1 MRLLLQAL
9 EPRVLL
15 DAAGLATL
23 ADTSPVPVDHGDF
36 ISTDTDYR
44 DAAAGLLRNVAEA
57 TAPALS
63 DAGSSSRRMLEDAA
77 APLAIDGISV
87 SYPVAEE
94 VLSLTIRVAD
104 NNSKVDPGS
113 LDRILILGDSTDVT
127 VTPSADGL
135 TLAGTSAAL
144 NHALTGMTILPTGHF
159 NGTITLT
166 FQATG
171 DSGDSSD
178 PLVVDIVVRP
188 VNDPVTISDDIHL
201 SAQEGGTVTFA
212 ADQFGL
218 RDPDIDTGDQL
229 LQQMTVRID
238 SLPLEGQ
245 LTFKGNRMVVGTTF
259 SYDQLDKLVYT
270 HNGQDV
276 QAGETDQF
284 RVTVFD
290 GAGTSDNGEVIID
303 LQPKNQPPAISVG
316 DHTLF
321 EGQGKGLGL
330 SLQDP
335 EIAHADAPA
344 KVQVSV
350 TGLSAGLVSEGRLFL
365 DNNGDGVFGAGDTEL
380 TVGSTFSADQLDK
393 VAYEHNGGETGNNG
407 DLSFTMTV
415 TDAGGG
421 TGDAGKLTAS
431 ETIVLDIIPVDDDP
445 VLVTNNPITVA
456 PCSATRIDR
465 DHLRSEDIDNRPS
478 ELVYTLESSPVYGLV
493 VVNIGGTPKE
503 VSVGARFT
511 QKQIDEGQVSYLQT
525 ANVSGSVTDTFM
537 FSVRDSTLK
546 AWPNPGEEGGVRHG
560 EGQPI
565 ATDNRFTIQIPEPST
580 KHCEGLLPEDGLEE
594 LKPTFPVN
602 NNEGAPKPVMTIEGG
617 EALITNVNL
626 NYSMISKDGTEETP
640 PSEVLFTVTRLPPNG
655 DLQVYDGVKLVEVGK
670 NLIGGH
676 ACGEQ
681 LNGIKSYGYFSQQNI
696 NSNCV
701 RFVHDGSE
709 DHVSS
714 FEFSVGDGGP
724 NRAYGILG
732 LGAIPVNDRP
742 VARGGELTVIEKAGT
757 QTGIAAIT
765 DKQIM
770 ATDVDGSEDYPV
782 ITDVRGQAIAVS
794 QGGLLA
800 EVYDTGT
807 TLRKL
812 SDVDGLTNQEPD
824 SFFTATVLTYSDHGK
839 HTLADFLGI
848 EDSRSLFGNPDAQL
862 HTMAFRFTGFIDLK
876 AGDHR
881 FTVGSDDGFVLRVG
895 GRDIS
900 QYDGNRPYS
909 QTNKGSGEFHA
920 DRDGLYPVELI
931 YWENGGRARLDV
943 ELDGQP
949 MNPDTLFKPKATG
962 EPEGQDTYQ
971 SLMDING
978 RTISVS
984 QGGLLGEV
992 FDTGGGLLG
1001 DWFDAFA
1008 SLNSIASAEQLMTE
1022 PADGFF
1028 KASSFHYT
1036 DQGRHNLEDFLG
1048 ATDSLSLRGGDKKAE
1063 LTTMAFHF
1071 RGYIDLTVGDHVFDV
1086 GSDDGFR
1093 LKIDGQI
1100 VSQYDGNRP
1109 YAQNQGT
1116 FTAAKAGLYPIDL
1129 VYWEN
1134 GGAARLTVQMDGQTL
1149 ETDRLYAL
1157 PFPLEQ
1163 RGGVSDSVGYIEG
1176 LPDDLWFKIR
1186 NLPQQ
1191 GVLVY
1196 WDGSVWAA
1204 VTTTQWFSTERVK
1217 TAADG
1222 YGSGLRYLHSG
1233 KDQPENLSD
1242 SFVFDVRDDLGKPV
1256 TPFEVRDSQPPPSS
1270 SHLSNPAT
1278 VTIWVA
1284 PWNDPPL
1291 IPTTPDASDIN
1302 GQDIFGQDATAINH
1316 TLVLAEG
1323 ETGVI
1328 TAQQHLNAIDSDNNE
1343 NQLRYRLRESVTH
1356 GQLMRGSRILEAGDV
1371 FTQADINRGLISYKH
1386 DGNEEHHDQF
1396 RFVVSDGLAESP
1408 LSTFAIDII
1417 PRNDFA
1423 TLNAPK
1429 LVDGRGSA
1437 TVDLR
1442 GKIQVEDVDLAAI
1455 DTGETDQ
1462 LTLFLRLTLK
1472 GESAL
1477 YEEANLHL
1485 DKPAGLL
1492 LFERGNDSS
1501 FIGMTGTLADIQAAL
1516 GSLILRIDD
1525 TAGDRGDKD
1534 AILQL
1539 HVTVDDRLYQNGALV
1554 QPDQMANG
1562 GQVNENGTPV
1572 NESNNTVSRA
1582 IDILVSTENDPPV
1595 ITAPQQISAREDEP
1609 FTFTGDNAVSISD
1622 PDAFGS
1628 AVNVTLTVEHGKLK
1642 VEGHHDSTI
1651 ALSDS
1656 LSKVNRLLANLEYQ
1670 GNQDYNGPDQ
1680 LTIVVDDQGH
1690 HGDQPAKTDSQTIAI
1705 DVLPVNDPP
1714 VLVVPGVQTLGT
1726 SASLIF
1732 SPANGNPITV
1742 DEPADKPYPS
1752 FTDQVEVALTL
1763 DDASGQLNLSASSG
1777 VTITDGAEGTAAMTF
1792 RGTLAKANA
1801 ALNGLRYTPS
1811 AANLDR
1817 TVILT
1822 VNVDD
1827 LDNGQNNPLRVV
1839 SDQIPINVSA
1849 VNDPAWIT
1857 VADEKVTINE
1867 DSPWGPLTTIT
1878 VFDVDDFGGEMT
1890 LTIHAPS
1897 GELKV
1902 DPAFTAMVTE
1912 TASYF
1917 ITLTGTKTDINNAL
1931 TTLQYRPVPNLHAEL
1946 NVRLIVDDK
1955 GHTGL
1960 PGEASKEVDFVI
1972 DVRSVN
1978 DAPVASGSAQIP
1990 AVLEDTQAA
1999 HIYGSL
2005 LNSFLRGNY
2014 DDAVD
2019 DWFPQ
2024 MHATPLTYV
2033 AVIGNLSNAQQGTWQ
2048 VGDGA
2053 GRWLDIPSGLNSQQA
2068 FLARADHLLRFVPA
2082 TDFHGVPGHLEVR
2095 LGDGSVPDLS
2105 MSSTS
2110 SDLKN
2115 PEATGGVGG
2124 TGVWSVS
2131 VVTIDTRVTSVNDR
2145 PSAISGAQLAAIVE
2159 DHKNPPG
2166 ERVDSLF
2173 RPVYSDDIDNQT
2185 AIAGG
2190 EKADAPMGGIAVVGN
2205 AASPS
2210 EGLWQYTTGSGWQ
2223 TIPVVSDQQA
2233 QLLPN
2238 DAKLRFLPAADFNGE
2253 PGGLSVRLSDA
2264 PVVSG
2269 IKDIASEL
2277 GPTDQ
2282 WSLLTSLKTNVIA
2295 VNDAPVLT
2303 GFGGTV
2309 TYTEG
2314 RDLGVPVILAT
2325 TGAVSDVE
2333 LTLRGEDDF
2342 ESATLV
2348 VQRDGSANSQD
2359 QFGFDFTGKGLVLS
2373 GSQIVDSAAG
2383 AVADVTNNRGGRL
2396 AIEFLKPANKTIVDK
2411 IIQSITFDNT
2421 DDSLA
2426 AGMTQNIAINFHFDD
2441 GNDPAALPQGTG
2453 VGETTV
2459 SVTVR
2464 MLGTNDPPIARDDV
2478 NTCTADSALAVEF
2491 HEGVLLN
2498 DSDPDVGD
2506 TLTVIRVAGR
2516 NMSGQAVT
2524 VNDGQL
2530 VKGDHG
2536 GFFVINADGSYQ
2548 FDPVSDFSYLGTGES
2563 AVTAVVYTIS
2573 DSRGLTAQASLTIT
2587 VTMDD
2592 KPPDPPHPFGKVIA
2606 RDNLGT
2612 VTRDRVLTATGN
2624 VITDDDGFG
2633 VDIGS
2638 GRLHVFE
2645 VNDCSLCIG
2654 QFIQGDYGR
2663 LKVTWNGDYV
2673 YELDNDSTDVRA
2685 MLPGQSYP
2693 DQFTYTAGLSVGHAS
2708 VRDQATLTITVRV
2721 PQDPYIPPDEKPTP
2735 VTPDRPD
2742 RDHSDQTGREEGA
2755 IPGIGITLLRF
2766 PEDPRLNPIR
2776 LSALLADQLVTEHLY
2791 RFAIPSGAF
2800 EHSDRS
2806 QQVRL
2811 EASLVDGS
2819 GLPDYIQFD
2828 SESGVF
2834 VVNSDSARALGV
2846 DHLDILVRGRDQA
2859 GNEAAMAFAIN
2870 FMQQAT
2876 SPTTVDVESLDDLEA
2891 PAAGRPA
2898 DTPAANEGNTDS
2910 ENGPLSGDASYIPP
2924 AGAGSSLQCTGLDQQ
2939 LRQAVMVKG
2948 FAFKRDQLLAQ
2959 LSAGD

>member
-1 MRLLLQAL
+1 MRFLLQAL

-23 ADTSPVPVDHGDF
+23 ADTSPSPVEHHD
-36 ISTDTDYR
+36 INLTDTDYLEVVDR
-44 DAAAGLLRNVAEA
+44 LLRSVAE
-57 TAPALS
+57 TKAPEIA
-63 DAGSSSRRMLEDAA
+63 DAGSSSRKMQEDATT
-77 APLAIDGISV
+77 PLVIDGISV
-87 SYPVAEE
+87 SHPVAEE

-104 NNSKVDPGS
+104 NNPKVDPGS
-113 LDRILILGDSTDVT
+113 LDRILTLGDSTDVT
-127 VTPSADGL
+127 VTPNADGL
-135 TLAGTSAAL
+135 TLVGTSAAL
-144 NHALTGMTILPTGHF
+144 NHALTGMTILPAGHF
-159 NGTITLT
+159 NGTMTLT
-166 FQATG
+166 FQATD

-178 PLVVDIVVRP
+178 PLAVDIMVRP

-276 QAGETDQF
+276 SAGETDQF

-290 GAGTSDNGEVIID
+290 GAGTSDDGDVIID
-303 LQPKNQPPAISVG
+303 LQPKNLPPAISVG
-316 DHTLF
+316 DNTLF
-321 EGQGKGLGL
+321 EGQGKDLGL
-330 SLQDP
+330 SLQDS
-335 EIAHADAPA
+335 EISHADAPEN
-344 KVQVSV
+344 VQVSV
-350 TGLSAGLVSEGRLFL
+350 TGVSAGLASEGRLFL
-365 DNNGDGVFGAGDTEL
+365 DNDGDGVFGAGDTEL
-380 TVGSTFSADQLDK
+380 TVGSMFTADLLGK

-407 DLSFTMTV
+407 DLSFTLAV

-421 TGDAGKLTAS
+421 TGDAGKLTATQ
-431 ETIVLDIIPVDDDP
+431 TIELDILPVDDDP
-445 VLVTNNPITVA
+445 VLVTNHPITVT

-511 QKQIDEGQVSYLQT
+511 QKQIDEGEVSYLQT

-580 KHCEGLLPEDGLEE
+580 KPCEGLLPEDGLEE

-655 DLQVYDGVKLVEVGK
+655 ELQVYDGVKWVEVGK

-681 LNGIKSYGYFSQQNI
+681 LNDIKSYGYFTQQNI

-724 NRAYGILG
+724 NRAYGTLG

-782 ITDVRGQAIAVS
+782 ITDVRGQPVAVR

-800 EVYDTGT
+800 EVYDTGAA
-807 TLRKL
+807 LSKL
-812 SDVDGLTNQEPD
+812 SDIEALTHQEPD
-824 SFFTATVLTYSDHGK
+824 SFFTATTFSYTDHGR
-839 HTLADFLGI
+839 HTLSDFLGV
-848 EDSRSLFGNPDAQL
+848 EDSHTLFGNPDAHL
-862 HTMAFRFTGFIDLK
+862 HTMAFRFSGYIDLK
-876 AGDHR
+876 AGDHH
-881 FTVGSDDGFVLRVG
+881 FSVGSDDGFVLRVG

-900 QYDGNRPYS
+900 RYDGNRPYS
-909 QTNKGSGEFHA
+909 RDNKGSGDFHV

-931 YWENGGRARLDV
+931 YWENGGKAKLDV
-943 ELDGQP
+943 ELEGQSI
-949 MNPDTLFKPKATG
+949 NPDILFKPSAAV
-962 EPEGQDTYQ
+962 EPEGQDIYQ
-971 SLMDING
+971 SLTDVDG
-978 RTISVS
+978 RSISVCR
-984 QGGLLGEV
+984 GGLLGEV
-992 FDTGGGLLG
+992 FDTGGSLLG
-1001 DWFDAFA
+1001 DWIETLA
-1008 SLNSIASAEQLMTE
+1008 SLNSIASAERLMSE
-1022 PADGFF
+1022 PPDGVF

-1036 DQGRHNLEDFLG
+1036 DQGRHNLQDFLG
-1048 ATDSLSLRGGDKKAE
+1048 TTDAQSLRGGNKQAA

-1071 RGYIDLTVGDHVFDV
+1071 RGYIDLFAGEHQFDI

-1093 LKIDGQI
+1093 LNIDGQT
-1100 VSQYDGNRP
+1100 VSQHDGNRA
-1109 YAQNQGT
+1109 YAKSQGT

-1134 GGAARLTVQMDGQTL
+1134 GGDARLTVEMDGKAL
-1149 ETDRLYAL
+1149 DPDRLHAL
-1157 PFPLEQ
+1157 PFPVEQ
-1163 RGGVSDSVGYIEG
+1163 KGRDTDSVGYIEG

-1186 NLPQQ
+1186 DLPRQ
-1191 GVLVY
+1191 GVLEY
-1196 WDGSVWAA
+1196 WDGSAWAA
-1204 VTTTQWFSTERVK
+1204 VTTTQWFSAERVK
-1217 TAADG
+1217 TAAGG
-1222 YGSGLRYLHSG
+1222 YDSGLRYRHSG
-1233 KDQPENLSD
+1233 KDQPVNLSD

-1256 TPFEVRDSQPPPSS
+1256 TPFDVRDSISPPSS

-1291 IPTTPDASDIN
+1291 IPTTPDAPDIN
-1302 GQDIFGQDATAINH
+1302 GQDMFGQDATAINH

-1328 TAQQHLNAIDSDNNE
+1328 SAQQHLHAIDSDNNE
-1343 NQLRYRLRESVTH
+1343 NQLRYRLRESVSH
-1356 GQLMRGSRILEAGDV
+1356 GQLMRGSRVLEAGDV

-1386 DGNEEHHDQF
+1386 DGNEDHRDQF

-1417 PRNDFA
+1417 PRNDFV

-1429 LVDGRGSA
+1429 QVDGRGSA
-1437 TVDLR
+1437 TIDLR
-1442 GKIQVEDVDLAAI
+1442 GKILVEDVDLAAI

-1477 YEEANLHL
+1477 YDEANLHL
-1485 DKPAGLL
+1485 DKPAGLF
-1492 LFERGNDSS
+1492 LFERGNDSPS
-1501 FIGMTGTLADIQAAL
+1501 IGMTGTLADIQTAL

-1539 HVTVDDRLYQNGALV
+1539 HVTADDRLYQNGELV

-1562 GQVNENGTPV
+1562 GRVNENGTPV

-1642 VEGHHDSTI
+1642 VEGHHDSAI

-1656 LSKVNRLLANLEYQ
+1656 LSKINRLLANLEYQ

-1680 LTIVVDDQGH
+1680 LTIVVDDQGY

-1705 DVLPVNDPP
+1705 DVIPVNDPP
-1714 VLVVPGVQTLGT
+1714 VLAVPGVQTLGT
-1726 SASLIF
+1726 STSLIF

-1752 FTDQVEVALTL
+1752 FTDQIEVTLTL

-1839 SDQIPINVSA
+1839 SDQILINVSA
-1849 VNDPAWIT
+1849 VNDPAWVT

-1878 VFDVDDFGGEMT
+1878 VFDVDDFGGEMA
-1890 LTIHAPS
+1890 LTIHAAS
-1897 GELKV
+1897 GALKV
-1902 DPAFTAMVTE
+1902 DSAYASMVTE
-1912 TASYF
+1912 TAPYL
-1917 ITLTGTKTDINNAL
+1917 ITLTGTKDNINKAL
-1931 TTLQYRPVPNLHAEL
+1931 TTLQYRPAPNLHAAL

-1960 PGEASKEVDFVI
+1960 PGEASKEVSFVI

-1999 HIYGSL
+1999 NIYGSSL
-2005 LNSFLRGNY
+2005 ISLLRGNY

-2033 AVIGNLSNAQQGTWQ
+2033 AFIGNLSNAQQGTWQ

-2053 GRWLDIPSGLNSQQA
+2053 GRWLDIPAGLNNQQA
-2068 FLARADHLLRFVPA
+2068 FLARSDHLLRFVPA

-2095 LGDGSVPDLS
+2095 LGDGSVPDLA
-2105 MSSTS
+2105 MSTAS

-2115 PEATGGVGG
+2115 PETTGGVGR

-2145 PSAISGAQLAAIVE
+2145 PSAASGARLAAVAE

-2166 ERVDSLF
+2166 ERVDNLF

-2190 EKADAPMGGIAVVGN
+2190 EKADTPMGGIAVVGN
-2205 AASPS
+2205 AATPS

-2238 DAKLRFLPAADFNGE
+2238 EAKLRFLPATDFNGE
-2253 PGGLSVRLSDA
+2253 PGVLSVRLSDQ
-2264 PVVSG
+2264 PVVSNRR
-2269 IKDIASEL
+2269 DISGAL

-2282 WSLLTSLKTNVIA
+2282 WSLLTSLKTKVIA

-2309 TYTEG
+2309 IYTEG
-2314 RDLGVPVILAT
+2314 RDLGVPVILASS
-2325 TGAVSDVE
+2325 GAVSDVE
-2333 LTLRGEDDF
+2333 LILRGEDDF

-2348 VQRDGSANSQD
+2348 VQRAGGANSQD
-2359 QFGFDFTGKGLVLS
+2359 QFDFDFTGKGLVLS
-2373 GSQIVDSAAG
+2373 GLQIVESTAG

-2396 AIEFLKPANKTIVDK
+2396 AIEFLKPANKAIVDK
-2411 IIQSITFDNT
+2411 IIQSITFANT

-2453 VGETTV
+2453 VRETTV

-2464 MLGTNDPPIARDDV
+2464 MVGTNDPPIARDDV

-2491 HEGVLLN
+2491 HEGVLVN
-2498 DSDPDVGD
+2498 DSDPDIGD
-2506 TLTVIRVAGR
+2506 QLSVISVAGR
-2516 NMSGQAVT
+2516 DMSGQAVS
-2524 VNDGQL
+2524 VNEGQL
-2530 VKGDHG
+2530 VKGDNG

-2548 FDPVSDFSYLGTGES
+2548 FDPVGDFSYLSKGES
-2563 AVTAVVYTIS
+2563 AETAVIYTIS
-2573 DSRGLTAQASLTIT
+2573 DSQGLNAQASLTIT
-2587 VTMDD
+2587 VTMGD

-2606 RDNLGT
+2606 IDNLGT
-2612 VTRDRVLTATGN
+2612 VTRDRVLSAIGN

-2645 VNDCSLCIG
+2645 VNNCSLCIG

-2673 YELDNDSTDVRA
+2673 YELDNDSADVRA
-2685 MLPGQSYP
+2685 MLPGQRYT
-2693 DQFTYTAGLSVGHAS
+2693 DQFTYTAGLSVGHSS
-2708 VRDQATLTITVRV
+2708 VRDQAMLTISVIV
-2721 PQDPYIPPDEKPTP
+2721 PQDPYIPPYEKPTP

-2742 RDHSDQTGREEGA
+2742 RDQENPFGQETA
-2755 IPGIGITLLRF
+2755 VIPGIGITLLRF
-2766 PEDPRLNPIR
+2766 PEDPRLNPLR
-2776 LSALLADQLVTEHLY
+2776 LSALLPDQLVTEHLY

-2800 EHSDRS
+2800 EHTDRS

-2811 EASLVDGS
+2811 EASLADGS

-2828 SESGVF
+2828 SENGVF
-2834 VVNSDSARALGV
+2834 VVNADAARALGV
-2846 DHLDILVRGRDQA
+2846 DHLDILVRGRDQT
-2859 GNEAAMAFAIN
+2859 GNEAATTFAIS
-2870 FMQQAT
+2870 FMQQAEA
-2876 SPTTVDVESLDDLEA
+2876 PAAADVETLDDLEA
-2891 PAAGRPA
+2891 PAAGNP
-2898 DTPAANEGNTDS
+2898 DDS
-2910 ENGPLSGDASYIPP
+2910 SSAEERNSDLDKMHFPGDASYTPP
-2924 AGAGSSLQCTGLDQQ
+2924 SGSSFHGAGLDQQ
-2939 LRQAVMVKG
+2939 LRQAVMTTG
-2948 FAFKRDQLLAQ
+2948 FVFQRDQLLAH
-2959 LSAGD
+2959 LSAGE

>member
-1 MRLLLQAL
+1 MRFLLQAL
-9 EPRVLL
+9 EPRILL
-15 DAAGLATL
+15 DAAGLVTL
-23 ADTSPVPVDHGDF
+23 ADTQPSPGEHHDIAH
-36 ISTDTDYR
+36 TDTDFR
-44 DAAAGLLRNVAEA
+44 DVADRLLRSVEETAE
-57 TAPALS
+57 PEIS
-63 DAGSSSRRMLEDAA
+63 DAGASSRKMQEDATT
-77 APLAIDGISV
+77 PLAIDGISV
-87 SYPVAEE
+87 SHPVAEE
-94 VLSLTIRVAD
+94 RLSLTIRISD
-104 NNSKVDPGS
+104 NNPKVDPGS
-113 LDRILILGDSTDVT
+113 LDRILTFGDTTDVT
-127 VTPSADGL
+127 VTPGTNAI
-135 TLAGTSAAL
+135 TLAGTSASL
-144 NHALTGMTILPTGHF
+144 NHVLTGMAIQPINHF
-159 NGTITLT
+159 NGTIALT
-166 FQATG
+166 FQVTD
-171 DSGDSSD
+171 DSGDTSD
-178 PLVVDIVVRP
+178 PLSIDIVVHP

-201 SAQEGGTVTFA
+201 SVQEGGSVTFA
-212 ADQFGL
+212 PNQLGL
-218 RDPDIDTGDQL
+218 RDADIDTGNQL
-229 LQQMTVRID
+229 LQQMIVRID
-238 SLPLEGQ
+238 SLPLEGR
-245 LTFKGNRMVVGTTF
+245 LTFKGSLMVVGTTF

-276 QAGETDQF
+276 AAGETDRF
-284 RVTVFD
+284 RVTVLD
-290 GAGTSDNGEVIID
+290 GAGTSDTGEVIID
-303 LQPKNQPPAISVG
+303 LQPKNQPPAIAVG
-316 DHTLF
+316 DNTLF
-321 EGQGKGLGL
+321 EGQGKDLGL

-335 EIAHADAPA
+335 EISHADTPGNV
-344 KVQVSV
+344 KISV
-350 TGLSAGLVSEGRLFL
+350 TAMSAGLMSEGRLFL
-365 DNNGDGVFGAGDTEL
+365 DNNGDGVFGGGDTEL
-380 TVGSTFSADQLDK
+380 TIGSTFNADQLDK
-393 VAYEHNGGETGNNG
+393 VAFEHNGGETGGNG
-407 DLSFTMTV
+407 ELSFTLDV

-421 TGDAGKLTAS
+421 TGEAGKLTAS
-431 ETIVLDIIPVDDDP
+431 DTIVLDIIPVDDDP
-445 VLVTNNPITVA
+445 VLVVNNPITVT
-456 PCSATRIDR
+456 PCSSSRIDR
-465 DHLRSEDIDNRPS
+465 DHLRTDDIDNRPS
-478 ELVYTLESSPVYGLV
+478 ELVYTLESAPSYGFI

-511 QKQIDEGQVSYLQT
+511 QQQIDSGDVRYLQT
-525 ANVSGSVTDTFM
+525 ATVSGNVTDTFM

-565 ATDNRFTIQIPEPST
+565 ATDNRFTIHIPEPST
-580 KHCEGLLPEDGLEE
+580 EPCEGLLPEDGLEE

-602 NNEGAPKPVMTIEGG
+602 NNEGSPKPVMTIEGG
-617 EALITNVNL
+617 DALITRENL
-626 NYSMISKDGTEETP
+626 NYSMISKDGTEETH
-640 PSEVLFTVTRLPPNG
+640 PSEVVFTVTRLPPNG
-655 DLQVYDGVKLVEVGK
+655 QLQVFDGVKWDDVGAR
-670 NLIGGH
+670 LMDEH
-676 ACGEQ
+676 RCGNERSD
-681 LNGIKSYGYFSQQNI
+681 IKSYGYFTQQNI
-696 NSNCV
+696 DSNCV

-714 FEFSVGDGGP
+714 LDFSVGDGGP
-724 NRAYGILG
+724 NRASGTLGI
-732 LGAIPVNDRP
+732 GAIPVNDSP
-742 VARGGELTVIEKAGT
+742 VARGGEVTVIEKAGT
-757 QTGIAAIT
+757 QTGIVAIT

-782 ITDVRGQAIAVS
+782 ITDVRGQAVAVS

-800 EVYDTGT
+800 EVYDTGA

-812 SDVDGLTNQEPD
+812 SDVDTLTYQEPD
-824 SFFTATVLTYSDHGK
+824 SFFTATVLAYSDHGK

-848 EDSRSLFGNPDAQL
+848 EDSHSLFGNPDAQL
-862 HTMAFRFTGFIDLK
+862 HTMAFRFTGYIDLK

-971 SLMDING
+971 LLTDING
-978 RTISVS
+978 KSISVS

-1008 SLNSIASAEQLMTE
+1008 SLNNIASAEQLMTE
-1022 PADGFF
+1022 PADSFF

-1109 YAQNQGT
+1109 YGQNQGT
-1116 FTAAKAGLYPIDL
+1116 FTAVKAGLYPIDL

-1134 GGAARLTVQMDGQTL
+1134 GGAARLTVQMDGQSL

-1163 RGGVSDSVGYIEG
+1163 RGDVSDSVGYIEG

-1191 GVLVY
+1191 GVLEY
-1196 WDGSVWAA
+1196 WDGSAWAA

-1222 YGSGLRYLHSG
+1222 YDSGLRYLHSG

-1291 IPTTPDASDIN
+1291 IPTTPDAPDIN
-1302 GQDIFGQDATAINH
+1302 GEDIFGLDATAINH

-1323 ETGVI
+1323 ETGVLS
-1328 TAQQHLNAIDSDNNE
+1328 AQQHLHAIDSDNNE
-1343 NQLRYRLRESVTH
+1343 NQLRYRLRKTVTH
-1356 GQLMRGSRILEAGDV
+1356 GQLMRGSRVLQVGDV

-1386 DGNEEHHDQF
+1386 DGNEGHRDQF

-1408 LSTFAIDII
+1408 LATFAIAIT

-1429 LVDGRGSA
+1429 QVDGRGSA

-1442 GKIQVEDVDLAAI
+1442 GRIQVEDVDLAAI

-1485 DKPAGLL
+1485 DKPTGLF
-1492 LFERGNDSS
+1492 LFERGNDSPS
-1501 FIGMTGTLADIQAAL
+1501 IGMTGTLADIQAAL
-1516 GSLILRIDD
+1516 GSLILRIED

-1539 HVTVDDRLYQNGALV
+1539 HVTADDRLYQNGALV

-1562 GQVNENGTPV
+1562 GRVNENGSPV

-1595 ITAPQQISAREDEP
+1595 ITAPQRISAREDEP
-1609 FTFTGDNAVSISD
+1609 FTFTGDSAVSIRD

-1628 AVNVTLTVEHGKLK
+1628 PVHATLTVEHGKLK
-1642 VEGHHDSTI
+1642 VEGHDDSAIT
-1651 ALSDS
+1651 LSDS
-1656 LSKVNRLLANLEYQ
+1656 LTKINQLLANLQYQ
-1670 GNQDYNGPDQ
+1670 GNPDYNGPDQ

-1690 HGDQPAKTDSQTIAI
+1690 HGDQPSRTDSQTIAI
-1705 DVLPVNDPP
+1705 DVIPVNDPP
-1714 VLVVPGVQTLGT
+1714 VLAVPGVQTLGAST
-1726 SASLIF
+1726 SLVF

-1752 FTDQVEVALTL
+1752 FTDQIEVALQL
-1763 DDASGQLNLSASSG
+1763 DDAGGQLSLSASSG
-1777 VTITDGAEGTAAMTF
+1777 VTITDGAEGTAAITI
-1792 RGTLAKANA
+1792 RGTLAGVNA
-1801 ALNGLRYTPS
+1801 AFNGLSYTPS

-1817 TVILT
+1817 TVILA
-1822 VNVDD
+1822 VDVDD

-1849 VNDPAWIT
+1849 VNDPAWVT

-1878 VFDVDDFGGEMT
+1878 VFDVDDFGGEMA

-1902 DPAFTAMVTE
+1902 DPAYTAMVTE
-1912 TASYF
+1912 SATYLV
-1917 ITLTGTKTDINNAL
+1917 TLTGTKTDINKAL

-1960 PGEASKEVDFVI
+1960 PGKVAKETTFVI
-1972 DVRSVN
+1972 DVRSIN

-1990 AVLEDTQAA
+1990 AVLEDTPAA
-1999 HIYGSL
+1999 NIYGSSLTSL
-2005 LNSFLRGNY
+2005 LQGNY
-2014 DDAVD
+2014 EDVVD
-2019 DWFPQ
+2019 DWDPQ
-2024 MHATPLTYV
+2024 MDATPLTYV
-2033 AVIGNLSNAQQGTWQ
+2033 AFTGNLSNAQQGTWQ

-2053 GRWLDIPSGLNSQQA
+2053 GRWLDIPGGLSNQQA
-2068 FLARADHLLRFVPA
+2068 FLARSDHLLRFVPA
-2082 TDFHGVPGHLEVR
+2082 TDFHGVPGRLEVR
-2095 LGDGSVPDLS
+2095 LGDGSVADLA
-2105 MSSTS
+2105 MSSFST
-2110 SDLKN
+2110 DLKN
-2115 PEATGGVGG
+2115 PETIGGVGG

-2131 VVTIDTRVTSVNDR
+2131 VVTIDTRVMSLNDR
-2145 PSAISGAQLAAIVE
+2145 PSASSGARLAAVIE

-2166 ERVDSLF
+2166 ERVDNLF
-2173 RPVYSDDIDNQT
+2173 RPIYSDDIDNQT

-2190 EKADAPMGGIAVVGN
+2190 EKADTPMGGIAVVGN
-2205 AASPS
+2205 AASLS
-2210 EGLWQYTTGSGWQ
+2210 EGRWQYTTGSGWQ
-2223 TIPVVSDQQA
+2223 AVPAVSDHQA
-2233 QLLPN
+2233 LLLPN
-2238 DAKLRFLPAADFNGE
+2238 DAKLRFLPATDFNGE
-2253 PGGLSVRLSDA
+2253 PGVLSVRLSDQ

-2269 IKDIASEL
+2269 SRDISGAL

-2282 WSLLTSLKTNVIA
+2282 WSLLTTLKTNVIA

-2314 RDLGVPVILAT
+2314 RDLGAPVILAPS
-2325 TGAVSDVE
+2325 GAVSDVE

-2342 ESATLV
+2342 ESATLT
-2348 VQRDGSANSQD
+2348 VQREGGANPQD
-2359 QFGFDFTGKGLVLS
+2359 RFGFRFTGKGLALS
-2373 GSQIVDSAAG
+2373 GAKIVDSTAG
-2383 AVADVTNNRGGRL
+2383 AVADITHNSGGRL
-2396 AIEFLKPANKTIVDK
+2396 AIEFLKSASKAVVDNV
-2411 IIQSITFDNT
+2411 IQGITFAST

-2426 AGMTQNIAINFHFDD
+2426 AGIEKNIAIDFHFDD
-2441 GNDPAALPQGTG
+2441 GNDPTALPQGTG

-2459 SVTVR
+2459 SVSVR
-2464 MLGTNDPPIARDDV
+2464 MVGTNDPPIARDDV
-2478 NTCTADSALAVEF
+2478 NQCRADSRLAVEF
-2491 HEGVLLN
+2491 HEGVLVN
-2498 DSDPDVGD
+2498 DTDPDTGD
-2506 TLTVIRVAGR
+2506 QLTVIGVAGR
-2516 NMSGQAVT
+2516 DIHGQVVT
-2524 VNDGQL
+2524 VSAGRL
-2530 VKGDHG
+2530 LKGDNG
-2536 GFFVINADGSYQ
+2536 GIFVINADGSYQ
-2548 FDPVSDFSYLGTGES
+2548 FDPVTDFSYLGKGES
-2563 AVTAVVYTIS
+2563 AETAVTYTIS
-2573 DSRGLTAQASLTIT
+2573 DSLGLTARATLTIT
-2587 VTMDD
+2587 VTMGDS
-2592 KPPDPPHPFGKVIA
+2592 PPDPPHPFGKVHA
-2606 RDNLGT
+2606 TDNLGT
-2612 VTRDRVLTATGN
+2612 VTRDRILQATGN

-2638 GRLHVFE
+2638 GKLNVFE
-2645 VNDCSLCIG
+2645 VNDCSPCVGRFL
-2654 QFIQGDYGR
+2654 QGEYGL
-2663 LKVTWNGDYV
+2663 LKIDRSGDYV
-2673 YELDNDSTDVRA
+2673 YELDNSSTIVRS
-2685 MLPGQSYP
+2685 MLPGQRYP
-2693 DQFTYTAGLSVGHAS
+2693 DYFTYTVGLSVGHAV
-2708 VRDQATLTITVRV
+2708 VRDQANLTITVMV
-2721 PQDPYIPPDEKPTP
+2721 PQDPYIPPEEKPTP
-2735 VTPDRPD
+2735 VTPGHPD
-2742 RDHSDQTGREEGA
+2742 RDHEDQLGKETGV

-2766 PEDPRLNPIR
+2766 PEDPRLNPVR
-2776 LSALLADQLVTEHLY
+2776 LSALLPDQLVTEHLY

-2800 EHSDRS
+2800 EHSERS

-2811 EASLVDGS
+2811 EASLADGS

-2828 SESGVF
+2828 AENGIF
-2834 VVNSDSARALGV
+2834 VVNADAARALRV
-2846 DHLDILVRGRDQA
+2846 DHLDILVRGRDQT
-2859 GNEAAMAFAIN
+2859 GNEAATTFAIT
-2870 FMQQAT
+2870 FMQQAEA
-2876 SPTTVDVESLDDLEA
+2876 PTTVDVEALDDLEA
-2891 PAAGRPA
+2891 PAAGNPDDSSA
-2898 DTPAANEGNTDS
+2898 EEGGNTDADKQ
-2910 ENGPLSGDASYIPP
+2910 PLPGGASYFPP
-2924 AGAGSSLQCTGLDQQ
+2924 ASSSLQSAGLDQQ
-2939 LRQAVMVKG
+2939 LQQVVATKG
-2948 FAFKRDQLLAQ
+2948 FVFKRDQLLAH
-2959 LSAGD
+2959 LSTVV